1 MKGIIGF
8 ILFLLICSWLIRGCD
23 SSGGKL
29 IYEQNDP
36 EQIDIDFAE
45 DTTQIGCEDGCGG
58 DDGEIIN
65 SDVYDDISYAIFMKG
80 DKVLAVLGIQHETT
94 CGQATLT
101 FNEYDFTPN
110 ELNVLLNDY
119 GFTSSSPACFKNVNI
134 YDWDLPSFIS
144 IKMKYLRLTTNGKKV
159 SIKEI
164 R

>member
-1 MKGIIGF
+1 MKNIFGF
-8 ILFLLICSWLIRGCD
+8 ILFIFICYWALKGCD
-23 SSGGKL
+23 YSVGKR

-45 DTTQIGCEDGCGG
+45 DTIYTGCDDGCGVDERG
-58 DDGEIIN
+58 TIS

-101 FNEYDFTPN
+101 FNEYDFTQN

-134 YDWDLPSFIS
+134 YDWNLPSFIS